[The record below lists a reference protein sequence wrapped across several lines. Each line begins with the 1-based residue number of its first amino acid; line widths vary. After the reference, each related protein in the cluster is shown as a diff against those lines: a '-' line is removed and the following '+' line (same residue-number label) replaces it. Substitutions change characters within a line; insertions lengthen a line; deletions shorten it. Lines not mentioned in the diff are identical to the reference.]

1 MGVSHLLHVLATLP
15 CRKEPCYP
23 LNSKPGEP
31 HNQSGRFGEEKNLLP
46 LLRFE
51 PQIIQLLALSLYW
64 LFCMMWC
71 LHNLCHCGSESSKW
85 LLVFN

>member
-15 CRKEPCYP
+15 CGKETCYP

-31 HNQSGRFGEEKNLLP
+31 HNQSGHFGEEENLLT

-51 PQIIQLLALSLYW
+51 PQIIQSVASSLYR
-64 LFCMMWC
+64 L
-71 LHNLCHCGSESSKW
+71 LC
-85 LLVFN
+85 VV